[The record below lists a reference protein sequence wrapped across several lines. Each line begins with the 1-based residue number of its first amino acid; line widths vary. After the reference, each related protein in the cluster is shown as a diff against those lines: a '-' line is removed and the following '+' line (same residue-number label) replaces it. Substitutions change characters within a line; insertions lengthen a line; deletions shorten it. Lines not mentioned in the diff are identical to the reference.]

1 MYRKTILKIVLKEV
15 YFRNEEAEYI
25 QTRLPFMSD
34 GGADGMWL
42 GVSDSESDGVFKWS
56 NGMLDEEVQYKKWGT
71 NQPRTRDVKI
81 CIISSK

>member
-1 MYRKTILKIVLKEV
+1 
-15 YFRNEEAEYI
+15 
-25 QTRLPFMSD
+25 MSD